1 MFVAQNITVGVGT
14 FWQHLISGSK
24 KGKTVWGFFFFQG
37 TRNKRLNRSIYR
49 LGRDLVE
56 SGKDAGRVWEEMNV
70 IFCRFKIIGRE

>member
-1 MFVAQNITVGVGT
+1 MEA
-14 FWQHLISGSK
+14 K
-24 KGKTVWGFFFFQG
+24 KGKPFGFFFFFQG

-70 IFCRFKIIGRE
+70 IFCRFKIIGRK